1 MGDPI
6 EVNALRDVWAGTRDP
21 LPCALGAVKT
31 QLGHLEA
38 AAGLAGVAKAVLAL
52 RTGLI
57 PGNLHLAA
65 PNPRVRL
72 EGTPFHLPAVTTAWP
87 GARRPGE
94 ATPVRRAGVSSFG
107 FSGVNAHA
115 VLEEAPPSPAAP
127 VGAGPALIVLSAR
140 TAAALTATAAEL
152 AAHLASEMGAGIS
165 LADLATTLLAGRE
178 PLAERLAFP
187 AADAAEA
194 RAVLAACGRGE
205 TPPAVRR
212 GTAGKGETDLLAAWV
227 RGGLV
232 AAEAWVAGAA
242 VPPGPFPWG
251 GRRVALPGRA
261 FERRSYWSG
270 RARPGAVAP
279 DPARLLAEH
288 RVAGQ
293 PVFPAV
299 GHLGLVRAASDP
311 AADSF
316 RPCRWERITWLRPLL
331 ADPAAAT
338 AVLGDGADGRAFVV
352 RSAAGEHARGWF
364 AWGEGPVP
372 RPPGPA
378 PAAGDAGVEPW
389 TAEAIYASLGT
400 AGLTY
405 GPLYRT
411 LDAAVIGAAAAS
423 ATLRAP
429 PGPPGIWPVVVA
441 DGVLQLAALLRLR
454 RGDERGV
461 PFAADRITWLAPCPE
476 RLQVH
481 VWRNAEGAVEGM
493 ATDGAGR
500 PVLAVEGYM
509 VRPWPASAAPVPA
522 VAANPLLA
530 AAVAARDPVTL
541 GLDPVRAGE
550 EAAALDGLSA
560 TTGAAL
566 LGRLRAAGL
575 WTRDGEVVDGP
586 RIATALG
593 ATPEYAR
600 LCASLPHHLA
610 VAGLVE
616 AVPGGWRLTGGI
628 GSGDLAAFGG
638 AHPRFAPHAGL
649 LAACVDAL
657 PEVVAGRR
665 RGAEVLFPGGS
676 VQAVAALYEG
686 SVMMDYAN
694 GVAAAAVLA
703 ALPPPGGPAPRVLEV
718 GAGTGATTEAVA
730 ARLARERP
738 DAEYVFTDIAPAFRR
753 HGQERL
759 GPRYPAMRFGLLDLE
774 QPPGPQ
780 GQAAASCDVIV
791 AANVLHT
798 LAELGPAL
806 RHLRA
811 LLRPGGRLV
820 LVEATRAHVLNG
832 LTYGLLARWWACRDP
847 ERRRPEAP
855 LSDEVQWRQILAEEG
870 YRDVEVLGRS
880 PAPADRFPQAVIVAR
895 RDPAEVVATAAAPAA
910 APVTSAP
917 PPPPPVASAATV
929 EAARPTEAA
938 SAEEAD
944 EALARWLR
952 ARTTEVVARAVQ
964 AEGDPVG
971 EDATFESLGVD
982 SILAVEIIERLN
994 RDLGLALRT
1003 PDLFNHPSV
1012 RRLVRRILATAEP
1025 GAVQRL
1031 REAALPP
1038 AAPVPGP
1045 ARPLPAAAVA
1055 PVALVASGVPGGAAP
1070 AGVPEPIAIIG
1081 MAGQFPDAD
1090 DLDEFWANLAAGRDS
1105 VREVP
1110 ADRWDWRERFS
1121 PDRRAPLRSYSRWGG
1136 FLRDPA
1142 GFDPLF
1148 FRCTPREAD
1157 LMDPHQRLFLM
1168 AAWRALEDAGYA
1180 DRALD
1185 DTRCGVFAGC
1195 CAGDYETQLV
1205 GRPDWGEAGAFLGNA
1220 SAILAGRVPFLLNL
1234 KGPALAVDTACSSS
1248 LVAIHL
1254 ACESLRAGG
1263 CTLALAGGVAVMSS
1277 DGFHI
1282 RASKTGLLS
1291 PTGRCRSFGA
1301 GADGIVPA
1309 EGVGVVVL
1317 KPLGAALRDGDPVHA
1332 VIRGSGVNQNGRT
1345 NGITAPSAPAQA
1357 ELETAVYRAA
1367 GVDPATLD
1375 YVECHGTGTGLG
1387 DPMEVAA
1394 LTEAFRAFTPAVG
1407 CCALGS
1413 VKSNF
1418 GHALA
1423 AAGVAGLLKV
1433 VLALRHGLIPPTLHA
1448 RPRNPELVLEGGP
1461 FRIVDEAQPWPA
1473 RPGAP
1478 RRAAVSSFGFSGA
1491 NAHLVLEEPPPALP
1505 SATPA
1510 TPGPHLFLLSG
1521 FTATALARRVADLAA
1536 WLATPAGAA
1545 AAPADVSFTLA
1556 VGRSH
1561 FGYRFAVI
1569 AADPA
1574 ELRAALR
1581 DFAGPAGEVARHDLP
1596 AGRERRLREG
1606 LRAAVAAPERRALLA
1621 EARDAYLAGAD
1632 APWDGLFAGGGDRR
1646 VRLPSYPF
1654 DLRRCWFAPAPAPVP
1669 AAAELPAPEAGPHPF
1684 AFAAHDPVLADH
1696 RVQGEPLLPGA
1707 AVAGLVLAAAGRR
1720 PGCVPV
1726 LRELTWLRPI
1736 DAAAAA
1742 ALTVRWRPGAAEGD
1756 WEVVSGAGA
1765 AEVRHAQGGLA
1776 REPEG
1781 APPPAEF
1788 TWPAEAGARTFDGAA
1803 WQALMARGGVDYGP
1817 AFQVVR
1823 RVVAAAGRVVAR
1835 LELDPAAAGA
1845 AVRDPVPAP
1854 LLDGVFQVAAL
1865 LGPEGDGGFRFP
1877 YGLGRLEVLA
1887 PWPGVVRVEASGDP
1901 ATGATLVV
1909 AGDDG
1914 RVVARLSSYVTR
1926 LPRPG
1931 PAPVW
1936 LVPGWVEAARPT
1948 FAPLAPE
1955 ETVWIVRAGA
1965 SPVAFAL
1972 AERHPGAVEL
1982 ELGGAAGV
1990 DPADPGAWAREVV
2003 ARPSPRRIY
2012 FLAGE
2017 PDSAADELVRV
2028 RWAQERGVLA
2038 LFRLVK
2044 ALQAHDRWVPGL
2056 VLRVVTRGLW
2066 AVDGSAARP
2075 HAAAVAGLAASLG
2088 REYPHVDCAA
2098 VDLPAAEPTAGEPAA
2113 LAAAVAAEPA
2123 QRAGERVAWRG
2134 GRRFTFTLARE
2145 DAA

>member
-1 MGDPI
+1 
-6 EVNALRDVWAGTRDP
+6 
-21 LPCALGAVKT
+21 
-31 QLGHLEA
+31 
-38 AAGLAGVAKAVLAL
+38 
-52 RTGLI
+52 
-57 PGNLHLAA
+57 
-65 PNPRVRL
+65 
-72 EGTPFHLPAVTTAWP
+72 
-87 GARRPGE
+87 
-94 ATPVRRAGVSSFG
+94 
-107 FSGVNAHA
+107 
-115 VLEEAPPSPAAP
+115 
-127 VGAGPALIVLSAR
+127 
-140 TAAALTATAAEL
+140 
-152 AAHLASEMGAGIS
+152 
-165 LADLATTLLAGRE
+165 
-178 PLAERLAFP
+178 
-187 AADAAEA
+187 
-194 RAVLAACGRGE
+194 
-205 TPPAVRR
+205 
-212 GTAGKGETDLLAAWV
+212 
-227 RGGLV
+227 
-232 AAEAWVAGAA
+232 
-242 VPPGPFPWG
+242 
-251 GRRVALPGRA
+251 
-261 FERRSYWSG
+261 
-270 RARPGAVAP
+270 
-279 DPARLLAEH
+279 
-288 RVAGQ
+288 
-293 PVFPAV
+293 
-299 GHLGLVRAASDP
+299 
-311 AADSF
+311 
-316 RPCRWERITWLRPLL
+316 
-331 ADPAAAT
+331 
-338 AVLGDGADGRAFVV
+338 
-352 RSAAGEHARGWF
+352 
-364 AWGEGPVP
+364 
-372 RPPGPA
+372 
-378 PAAGDAGVEPW
+378 
-389 TAEAIYASLGT
+389 
-400 AGLTY
+400 
-405 GPLYRT
+405 
-411 LDAAVIGAAAAS
+411 
-423 ATLRAP
+423 
-429 PGPPGIWPVVVA
+429 
-441 DGVLQLAALLRLR
+441 
-454 RGDERGV
+454 
-461 PFAADRITWLAPCPE
+461 
-476 RLQVH
+476 
-481 VWRNAEGAVEGM
+481 
-493 ATDGAGR
+493 
-500 PVLAVEGYM
+500 
-509 VRPWPASAAPVPA
+509 
-522 VAANPLLA
+522 
-530 AAVAARDPVTL
+530 
-541 GLDPVRAGE
+541 
-550 EAAALDGLSA
+550 
-560 TTGAAL
+560 
-566 LGRLRAAGL
+566 
-575 WTRDGEVVDGP
+575 
-586 RIATALG
+586 
-593 ATPEYAR
+593 
-600 LCASLPHHLA
+600 
-610 VAGLVE
+610 
-616 AVPGGWRLTGGI
+616 
-628 GSGDLAAFGG
+628 
-638 AHPRFAPHAGL
+638 
-649 LAACVDAL
+649 
-657 PEVVAGRR
+657 
-665 RGAEVLFPGGS
+665 VLFPGGS

-738 DAEYVFTDIAPAFRR
+738 DAQYVFTDIAPAFRR

-759 GPRYPAMRFGLLDLE
+759 GPRYPGMRFGLLDLE

-780 GQAAASCDVIV
+780 GQAPASCDVIV

-855 LSDEVQWRQILAEEG
+855 LSDEAQWRRILAEEG
-870 YRDVEVLGRS
+870 YRDVEVLGRD

-895 RDPAEVVATAAAPAA
+895 RDPAEVAAAET
-910 APVTSAP
+910 APV
-917 PPPPPVASAATV
+917 
-929 EAARPTEAA
+929 AA
-938 SAEEAD
+938 SGAGALIRAVAGPNVVAAEAGEEAD

-994 RDLGLALRT
+994 RDLGLTLRT

-1025 GAVQRL
+1025 GVVQRL
-1031 REAALPP
+1031 RAAALPP
-1038 AAPVPGP
+1038 AALVPAPVG
-1045 ARPLPAAAVA
+1045 ATPAA
-1055 PVALVASGVPGGAAP
+1055 PVGGVSSSAAAP
-1070 AGVPEPIAIIG
+1070 AGGPEPIAIIG

-1090 DLDEFWANLAAGRDS
+1090 DLEEFWANLAAGRDS

-1110 ADRWDWRERFS
+1110 AERWDWRARFS
-1121 PDRRAPLRSYSRWGG
+1121 SDRRAPLRSYSRWGG

-1317 KPLGAALRDGDPVHA
+1317 KPLGAAVRDGDPVHA

-1394 LTEAFRAFTPAVG
+1394 LTEAFRGFTAREGFCV
-1407 CCALGS
+1407 LGS

-1433 VLALRHGLIPPTLHA
+1433 VLALRQGVIPPTLHA

-1461 FRIVDEAQPWPA
+1461 FRIADTAQPWPA
-1473 RPGAP
+1473 RSGAP

-1491 NAHLVLEEPPPALP
+1491 NAHLVVEEAPAALP
-1505 SATPA
+1505 PVTPA
-1510 TPGPHLFLLSG
+1510 APGPHLFLLSG
-1521 FTATALARRVADLAA
+1521 FTPTALARRVADLAA
-1536 WLATPAGAA
+1536 WLATPAGATA
-1545 AAPADVSFTLA
+1545 ALAEVSFTLA

-1561 FGYRFAVI
+1561 FGHRFAVV
-1569 AADPA
+1569 AADA
-1574 ELRAALR
+1574 MELRAALR
-1581 DFAGPAGEVARHDLP
+1581 AFAGATVEVARHDLP
-1596 AGRERRLREG
+1596 AARERRLREG
-1606 LRAAVAAPERRALLA
+1606 LRAAGAMSDRRALLA

-1632 APWDGLFAGGGDRR
+1632 ARWDALFPVGGARR
-1646 VRLPSYPF
+1646 VRLPGYPF
-1654 DLRRCWFAPAPAPVP
+1654 DLRRCWFAPVP
-1669 AAAELPAPEAGPHPF
+1669 ATGASMPAEGGQTF
-1684 AFAAHDPVLADH
+1684 AFAADDPVLADH

-1720 PGCVPV
+1720 PGHVPV
-1726 LRELTWLRPI
+1726 LRALTWLRPV

-1742 ALTVRWRPGAAEGD
+1742 ALAVRWRSGAEEGD
-1756 WEVVSGAGA
+1756 WEVISGEGA

-1776 REPEG
+1776 WEPEAAPATVDG
-1781 APPPAEF
+1781 A
-1788 TWPAEAGARTFDGAA
+1788 WPAEVGARTLDGET
-1803 WQALMARGGVDYGP
+1803 WHELMARGGVDYGA
-1817 AFQVVR
+1817 AFRVVR

-1835 LELDPAAAGA
+1835 LQLDPAAAGTA
-1845 AVRDPVPAP
+1845 AQDRVPAP
-1854 LLDGVFQVAAL
+1854 LLDGAFQVAAL

-1877 YGLGRLEVLA
+1877 YGFGRLEVLA
-1887 PWPGVVRVEASGDP
+1887 PWPDVVRVEASGDP
-1901 ATGATLVV
+1901 ATGAELVV
-1909 AGDDG
+1909 ASEEG
-1914 RVVARLSSYVTR
+1914 RVVARLSGYVTR
-1926 LPRPG
+1926 PPRPG

-1936 LVPGWVEAARPT
+1936 LVPGWVEAGRPS
-1948 FAPLAPE
+1948 LAPVAAD
-1955 ETVWIVRAGA
+1955 ETVWIVREGG
-1965 SPVAFAL
+1965 SPVAGAL
-1972 AERHPGAVEL
+1972 AERHPGAVVL
-1982 ELGGAAGV
+1982 ELAAAAGV
-1990 DPADPGAWAREVV
+1990 DPADPGAWAREVA
-2003 ARPSPRRIY
+2003 ARPAPRRVY

-2017 PDSAADELVRV
+2017 PDPEADELARV
-2028 RWAQERGVLA
+2028 RTAQERGVLA

-2044 ALQAHDRWVPGL
+2044 ALQAQDRWVPGL

-2066 AVDGSAARP
+2066 AVDGALGRP
-2075 HAAAVAGLAASLG
+2075 HAAALAGLAASLG

-2098 VDLPAAEPTAGEPAA
+2098 VDLPAGDLDAGAA
-2113 LAAAVAAEPA
+2113 ATLAAAVVAEPA